1 MSDIINGAETIF
13 AMFRPHL
20 ELHAMST
27 ATNLESAFSPVL
39 RYGGKAVECA
49 ADVKLTHV
57 GKTSM
62 TIRTMTAATAV
73 ILLALGSGTAGWAQM
88 TNKTDT
94 TQFPIGGGSAAK
106 ADTTQYPVGGGSAAK
121 ADTTQYPVGGGSA
134 VKADTTQYPVGGGSV
149 KKADSTQFP
158 IGGGSSKKADT
169 TQYPV
174 GGGSSNKSNQPK

>member
-1 MSDIINGAETIF
+1 MADMINGAETIF
-13 AMFRPHL
+13 VRSRPHP

-27 ATNLESAFSPVL
+27 ATNLGSVFSPIL
-39 RYGGKAVECA
+39 RRGGKAAECA
-49 ADVKLTHV
+49 ADVKSTHV

-73 ILLALGSGTAGWAQM
+73 MLLALGSGTAGWAQM

-106 ADTTQYPVGGGSAAK
+106 ADTTQYPVGGGSANRV
-121 ADTTQYPVGGGSA
+121 DTTQFPIGGGSSN
-134 VKADTTQYPVGGGSV
+134 KADTTQYPVGGGSV

-158 IGGGSSKKADT
+158 VGGGSSKKADT